1 MEHVDR
7 AAYARSLLSVSCYL
21 LFQMAGLQAA
31 PPQQATSDQRALIN
45 KYCVTCHN
53 ERLRTAGILLD
64 KADVANVSSSADMW
78 EKVVRKVRTG
88 EMPPAGLPRP
98 DKGTLDGFASWLET
112 NLDRAAVAKPNPGR
126 IPLHRLNRTEYGNAV
141 RDLLA
146 LDIEDR
152 SFLIADDVDQHGFD
166 NIADVLSVSPLLME
180 QYMSAA
186 RKISRLA
193 VGDATILPVFETYNV
208 PITLNQDQR
217 MSEDLPFGSRGGI
230 AIRHHFPLDGEYDI
244 KIRLQRTIYGYIR
257 GLGRPHQLEVRVNG
271 KRVKAFTVGGDAP
284 AGLASPATYSGNI
297 MGDPKWDLYM
307 HEADKGLDVRF
318 PAKAGDATV
327 TVSFVKDLPESE
339 DIPQPTETGF
349 GLSVDE
355 MYQGDPSVESVAI
368 GGPTRVD
375 GPGDTPSRRQIF
387 VCRPNT
393 STAEQACATQII
405 SALARHA
412 FRRPVTDTE
421 LAMLLSFYDSGRKQG
436 GFETGIQLALERIL
450 ADPNFLFRIERD
462 PPNAAPGNVYRLSDL
477 ELASRLSFFLWSSI
491 PDDELVN
498 IASAGKLKDPAI
510 FEQQVRRM
518 LADDRADA
526 LVSNFAAEW
535 LQLPKLR
542 SSVPDPEQFP
552 DFDDN
557 LRDAFV
563 KETELFIRHQMRSD
577 LSIKDLLT
585 ANYTFANDRLA
596 QFYGIPNVY
605 GSHFRMVNFR
615 NQERGGLL
623 AQGSVLMATSYPN
636 RTSPVLRGKWL
647 LDNILGTPAPPPP
660 PNVPPL
666 KESGADGKP
675 TSVRERMEEH
685 RKNPACSGC
694 HARMDPLGFALENF
708 DAVGQWRTTSDGL
721 PIDASGSLSDGTKFE
736 GIDGLRRAVL
746 SRGDQFVS
754 TFTSKLLTYGLG
766 REVEYYDLPSIRKI
780 VRDASAS
787 NYRWSSFI
795 LGVAKSTP
803 FQMSIVKSTA
813 SQITASNDADNQK
826 KGARK

>member
-1 MEHVDR
+1 
-7 AAYARSLLSVSCYL
+7 
-21 LFQMAGLQAA
+21 
-31 PPQQATSDQRALIN
+31 
-45 KYCVTCHN
+45 
-53 ERLRTAGILLD
+53 
-64 KADVANVSSSADMW
+64 MW
-78 EKVVRKVRTG
+78 EKVVHKIRSG

-98 DKGTLDGFASWLET
+98 DKATFEAFAASLET
-112 NLDRAAVAKPNPGR
+112 NLDRAAIARPNPGR
-126 IPLHRLNRTEYGNAV
+126 IPLHRLNRTEYQNAV

-146 LDIEDR
+146 LDIDDR
-152 SFLIADDVDQHGFD
+152 PLLIADDVDQHGFD

-193 VGDATILPVFETYNV
+193 VGDPTILPVFETYNV
-208 PITLNQDQR
+208 PITLSQDER

-230 AIRHHFPLDGEYDI
+230 AINHHFPLDGEYDI

-257 GLGRPHQLEVRVNG
+257 GLGRPHQLEVRLNG
-271 KRVKAFTVGGDAP
+271 KRIKTFSVGGQAP
-284 AGLASPATYSGNI
+284 AGLASPATYAGNI

-307 HEADKGLDVRF
+307 HEADQGLEVRF
-318 PAKAGDATV
+318 TAKAGTAIV
-327 TVSFVKDLPESE
+327 TAAFVKDLPESE
-339 DIPQPTETGF
+339 EIPQPTETGF

-375 GPGDTPSRRQIF
+375 GPGETPSRRKIF
-387 VCRPNT
+387 MCRPNS
-393 STAEQACATQII
+393 STAEQGCATQII
-405 SALARHA
+405 STLARRA
-412 FRRPVTDTE
+412 FRRPVTNAE
-421 LAMLLSFYDSGRKQG
+421 LAMLLSFYDSGRTQR

-491 PDDELVN
+491 PDDELVG
-498 IASAGKLKDPAI
+498 IAAAGKLKDPAI
-510 FEQQVRRM
+510 LEQQVRRM
-518 LADDRADA
+518 LADDRADS

-542 SSVPDPEQFP
+542 GFVPDPEQFP

-563 KETELFIRHQMRSD
+563 KETELFIGHQMRAD
-577 LSIKDLLT
+577 LSIRDLLT

-605 GSHFRMVNFR
+605 GSHFRMVKFR
-615 NQERGGLL
+615 DNQERGGLL

-647 LDNILGTPAPPPP
+647 LDNILGTPPPPPP

-666 KESGADGKP
+666 KESGADGKI
-675 TSVRERMEEH
+675 TSVRERMEQH
-685 RKNPACSGC
+685 RKDPACAGC

-708 DAVGQWRTTSDGL
+708 DAVGRWRATSDGL
-721 PIDASGSLSDGTKFE
+721 PVDASGSLSDGTKFE
-736 GIDGLRRAVL
+736 GVDGLRKVVL

-766 REVEYYDLPSIRKI
+766 REIEYYDLPAIRKI
-780 VRDASAS
+780 VKDASADD
-787 NYRWSSFI
+787 YRWSSII
-795 LGVAKSTP
+795 LGIVKSTP

-813 SQITASNDADNQK
+813 PQITAANGAGDQK
-826 KGARK
+826 RGARK